1 MNTNNNNTQIPI
13 LYCLTPSCEYTP
25 SVIVT
30 SLNTLYYNCLC
41 LPKKKLFNINE
52 FMNKLK
58 EINDNNSTSYKYG
71 ERSCGLVVSHTNAH
85 AVEYCKN
92 CCAWICEKCAK
103 AHSKYISF
111 TKHKRM
117 KYKIDMYCSSHKN
130 KKYLCYCS
138 SCNKHLC
145 RKCVDKHGHKDE
157 LVKLDNDELGKLVE
171 NNMKILSKGKMFMK
185 EVEEL
190 KQKVVNMYMEEIKKV
205 EKAYSNWLKNNEGI
219 VNVVDVL
226 LRNYEIN
233 KNNMNCIN
241 NVIDNNIQF
250 DTKHNFSEL
259 HISNTLQMNDFLN
272 YLNTHTILSINNDT
286 NNINNNAH
294 NNINHSTDN
303 ITLTSSIINKPIT
316 SLTNTITFPSS
327 HKSQIN
333 TLLILSDNNRIAS
346 CSGDHSINIFSFSF
360 TTKQYHCDITKLHAH
375 DNSILTLL
383 EFNSS
388 ILISGSGDKLIKIW
402 NLSQHELTLQSIL
415 SSHTEAVWKV
425 ISISNSEIASCSWD
439 KTIRIWSVTSAEQT
453 TALIGHTGP
462 IVSVLKLNYQNDVL
476 VSVGNKNDRKLIMW
490 RLEPIKSEK
499 VLEGICAMKWNSM
512 VEIDNGF
519 VIVGGEEVIYVVNPS
534 LTGCKLER
542 RINCAGFRGCG
553 WVSAV
558 VLFRGGFIVQFKGKV
573 FAIEGDKYEVGFKK
587 GKEGDFAQM
596 GLCNYNDEYLIAATN
611 KYEISIWKFE

>member
-1 MNTNNNNTQIPI
+1 MNTNNNNTHIPI
-13 LYCLTPSCEYTP
+13 LYCLTPSCEYIP
-25 SVIVT
+25 NIIVT
-30 SLNTLYYNCLC
+30 SLNTIYYNCLC
-41 LPKKKLFNINE
+41 LPKKKLININE
-52 FMNKLK
+52 FMCKLK
-58 EINDNNSTSYKYG
+58 EVNNNNNTTYKYG
-71 ERSCGLVVSHTNAH
+71 ERSCGLVESHMNTR

-92 CCAWICEKCAK
+92 CCAWIREKCVT

-111 TKHKRM
+111 TKHKRT
-117 KYKIDMYCSSHKN
+117 KYKVDVYCGSHKN
-130 KKYLCYCS
+130 KKYLYYCS
-138 SCNKHLC
+138 YCNKHLC
-145 RKCVDKHGHKDE
+145 RKCVDKLIHKDD
-157 LVKLDNDELGKLVE
+157 LVKLDNNELGALIESNIKT
-171 NNMKILSKGKMFMK
+171 LSQGKRFMK

-190 KQKVVNMYMEEIKKV
+190 KQKVVNMYLGEIDKV
-205 EKAYSNWLKNNEGI
+205 EKAYSNWLRNNEGI
-219 VNVVDVL
+219 VNVIDVL

-233 KNNMNCIN
+233 RNNMNCIN
-241 NVIDNNIQF
+241 NVINNNIQF
-250 DTKHNFSEL
+250 DTKHNFSEINIL
-259 HISNTLQMNDFLN
+259 NVSQMNDFLN
-272 YLNTHTILSINNDT
+272 YLNTHTILTINNDNDT
-286 NNINNNAH
+286 NNNSHSMNNKQF
-294 NNINHSTDN
+294 
-303 ITLTSSIINKPIT
+303 TSSIINKPIT
-316 SLTNTITFPSS
+316 SLTNTITFQTS

-360 TTKQYHCDITKLHAH
+360 TTKQYHCDITKLKAH

-388 ILISGSGDKLIKIW
+388 TLISGSGDKLIKIW

-453 TALIGHTGP
+453 TTLIGHTGP
-462 IVSVLKLNYQNDVL
+462 VVSVLKLNYQKDAL
-476 VSVGNKNDRKLIMW
+476 VSVGNKNDRKFIMW

-519 VIVGGEEVIYVVNPS
+519 VIIGGEEVIYVVNPS

-542 RINCAGFRGCG
+542 RINCAGFRGFG

-558 VLFRGGFIVQFKGKV
+558 VLFRDGFVVQFKGKV
-573 FAIEGDKYEVGFKK
+573 FVVEGEKYEVGFKK
-587 GKEGDFAQM
+587 GKEGNFAQM

-611 KYEISIWKFE
+611 KYEISVWKWE